1 MNSAANIA
9 RLEAALSHATKCS
22 RTAPTE
28 KGRVWWLLQA
38 ADFAA
43 RLAAL

>member
-1 MNSAANIA
+1 MKTPTRSA
-9 RLEAALSHATKCS
+9 LTAALAFATKCS

-43 RLAAL
+43 RLEALG